1 MSWSS
6 FAALS
11 VLHGVLVASASGS
24 IGLNYRKNGVFNVG
38 LAGISFLGVLLT
50 FSIVEFAKVSLYW
63 GIPVCIIVGALL
75 NIGLNYLYLSIRKR
89 YSSNQLVL
97 GSTVLVC
104 LVLLFGGNLVFEA
117 ISTTRL
123 SDLVSASRASE
134 FTLFT
139 IPGIYLI
146 GFSVLIFNVFLNFIL
161 SPVVDDRKSNPFDK
175 WDLLFYA
182 LSGST
187 SCLVGMFY
195 PMWSISRSLLVPI
208 IIAGALIGGMD
219 KNINPFLGGFVSGVL
234 WTFAPLT
241 AFLFGPSAF
250 AYSYWIPILL
260 GLVSIR
266 LFPLGIVGWFRKVV
280 EYKY

>member
-24 IGLNYRKNGVFNVG
+24 IGLNYRKNGIFNVG

-50 FSIVEFAKVSLYW
+50 FTIVEFAKVSLYW
-63 GIPVCIIVGALL
+63 SIPVCITVGALL

-89 YSSNQLVL
+89 YITNQMVW
-97 GSTVLVC
+97 GASILVC
-104 LVLLFGGNLVFEA
+104 IVLLFGGNFAFEL
-117 ISTTRL
+117 ISKARL
-123 SDLVSASRASE
+123 SDLISASRASE
-134 FTLFT
+134 FTLFNV
-139 IPGIYLI
+139 PGVYLL
-146 GFSVLIFNVFLNFIL
+146 GTTVLIFGVILNYVLAPI
-161 SPVVDDRKSNPFDK
+161 VDDRESNPFDK
-175 WDLLFYA
+175 WDLLVYA

-187 SCLVGMFY
+187 ACLVGMFY

-219 KNINPFLGGFVSGVL
+219 KNINPFLGGFVSGFL

-241 AFLFGPSAF
+241 ALLFGPSAF

-260 GLVSIR
+260 GVVSIR
-266 LFPLGIVGWFRKVV
+266 LFPLGIVGRFRKIV